1 MRVNAVNDD
10 CKLSPD
16 ERQRCNC
23 IWTLFF
29 RWEGWSLWSRDSSTN
44 SSSCTNIE
52 SSSRS
57 SSWSPR
63 SSSLSSVSQTY
74 VRPLMSFS
82 SDYEESLVWS
92 LVSLSLCRVASTSS
106 RCWTTLPPG
115 HRFCLECW
123 LRPSASPGSTV
134 RSCMCGEADVALGA
148 DGLSDGCAPG
158 PLALVRLP
166 ELGYQPRNALH
177 TNTYQSDIRF

>member
-1 MRVNAVNDD
+1 MDFFMRVNAVNDD

-92 LVSLSLCRVASTSS
+92 LVSLSSLQGGIYVFTLLDHFAAGTSI
-106 RCWTTLPPG
+106 LFG
-115 HRFCLECW
+115 VLI
-123 LRPSASPGSTV
+123 
-134 RSCMCGEADVALGA
+134 EAIGVALVLRWGPA
-148 DGLSDGCAPG
+148 CAVK
-158 PLALVRLP
+158 LIW
-166 ELGYQPRNALH
+166 H
-177 TNTYQSDIRF
+177 